1 NRENAISGCP
11 SLANGVGASFDLAK
25 VLLASWFGSRAR
37 PFIRQTMMPIGN
49 FAGRKLGNS
58 DAPKWR
64 QDMRLGRPPCV
75 IDRLPTASLIS
86 LNVILNRVLDA
97 ERSLPRIMPIF
108 APPFGPPPLSGGP
121 LSLAIVQNHDPV
133 SVLQIVRG
141 ADSVLGIA
149 TS

>member
-1 NRENAISGCP
+1 MGLGYQCYSVRYAAAAARSPRRKRAPTLERTP
-11 SLANGVGASFDLAK
+11 FPLLRVG
-25 VLLASWFGSRAR
+25 
-37 PFIRQTMMPIGN
+37 MPIGN

-97 ERSLPRIMPIF
+97 ERPLPRI
-108 APPFGPPPLSGGP
+108 
-121 LSLAIVQNHDPV
+121 
-133 SVLQIVRG
+133 
-141 ADSVLGIA
+141 IA
-149 TS
+149 RLRIPR